1 MKNKIAIIILTFN
14 SEKIIKSTVLAAKKI
29 SNNIIVLDSY
39 STDKTIK
46 ILKKLKCKIYKKE
59 FINYSDQRNYI
70 IKKCNKHYEWQLHLD
85 SDEILSERLINNIKI
100 TLMKNDRNIAYIIKR
115 YIY

>member
-29 SNNIIVLDSY
+29 SNNIIILDSY
-39 STDKTIK
+39 STDKTIT
-46 ILKKLKCKIYKKE
+46 ILKKLKCKIYKRK

-70 IKKCNKHYEWQLHLD
+70 IKKCNKNYKWQLH
-85 SDEILSERLINNIKI
+85 
-100 TLMKNDRNIAYIIKR
+100 
-115 YIY
+115 